1 MANKV
6 QIIKNRIMNIK
17 SFYVYLFAIIS
28 SLLTFLFFYVTNNI
42 LTEDKIVKENID
54 IYDVAKKEAVKLG
67 RIEPDEKEIVKVI
80 GADGKVIVPTLTYVD
95 IWGMGENSNKSFWTN
110 INKSKSFI
118 SFYLSI
124 SSYEGEK
131 LTDYLTDYDVDL
143 RKIVYELIS
152 QKTLENFDGS
162 QGKKKFLEDLK
173 NEFNAYLD
181 KKELDPIVFG
191 IYFKVFAITTR
202 NWLHKF
208 SVIYFFIFIN
218 RICNFW

>member
-6 QIIKNRIMNIK
+6 QIIKNKIMNIK

-28 SLLTFLFFYVTNNI
+28 SLLTFLFFYVTKNI

-54 IYDVAKKEAVKLG
+54 IYDVAKKEAIKLG
-67 RIEPDEKEIVKVI
+67 RIEPDEKEVVKVI

-95 IWGMGENSNKSFWTN
+95 IGGMGENSNKSFWTN
-110 INKSKSFI
+110 INNSKSFI
-118 SFYLSI
+118 SFDLSI
-124 SSYEGEK
+124 SSYDGEK

-143 RKIVYELIS
+143 RKIVYQLIS

-202 NWLHKF
+202 N
-208 SVIYFFIFIN
+208 
-218 RICNFW
+218 